1 MALSDLFLINGREYE
16 WGDICLN
23 VGGVE
28 IKGFRNVSYKESQ
41 EKDFLHAKGRK
52 PRSIQRGNKTYTGS
66 LTFTQ
71 SEVQALKAAAG
82 TLSLLDVQV
91 DIVVAYV
98 PENSSKI
105 TTDTIIGVEFTDLE
119 KKMAQGDKFMEIEL
133 PFLALDILTV
143 S

>member
-1 MALSDLFLINGREYE
+1 MDRSNVFLINGREYE

-23 VGGVE
+23 AGGLE

-52 PRSIQRGNKTYTGS
+52 PHSIQRGNKTYTGS

-71 SEVQALKAAAG
+71 SEIMALKTAAG

-91 DIVVAYV
+91 DLIVAYV

-105 TTDTIIGVEFTDLE
+105 TVDTILGVEFTDLE

-133 PFLALDILTV
+133 PFLALDII
-143 S
+143 